1 MLFYNHKQEFI
12 GIDEEGLKLLNYAT
26 FGDLLNVCSDVADLF
41 AQEPGYIHNFKSF
54 GWIDFLL
61 HADSDARSAIVHGN
75 GRTFSC
81 TLQVKSLFLTED
93 PSSVGYIIDML
104 HIQSLSEDEV
114 KPHSIVSKPK
124 PEVKSPPIESP
135 DPAKITSS
143 VLPNYDHLTPTTLSE
158 PGVLDVP
165 AFNEPPSTDES
176 LEDFYAK
183 LSLPLNDE
191 ELQSDLYEDPSA
203 SFEAEVE
210 PQPEPV
216 SSTDRP
222 QFGNVHYSSA
232 EQEFINT
239 LKVDKSYRFD
249 PNVAAQELGLP
260 VDLIQEFIG
269 DFILQSNEFK
279 DELFEAV
286 LKGDMNNLKILSH
299 KLKGVAAN
307 LRIEDAFE
315 CLSIINTS
323 SDPIE
328 IEANL
333 KYFYAI
339 IAKLEGKPVTSEMTS
354 DALENTDQLIPPEE
368 EPFFTPEDEHFEL
381 PKNDD
386 IYSFDLK
393 DDNEPQIEK
402 EELYQT
408 PFNEDDMMPSSYNDS
423 FEDNLPPFEESLP
436 EKDTS
441 IDLSSDDIYTF
452 ELKKENEPLIQGEDH
467 YQSPFE
473 ENENESLSPFKDSFE
488 TETQS
493 FDAEDNEP
501 LIPDEDH
508 YISSFEDKENE
519 VTPSIEDSF
528 ETETQPFDAEDNE
541 PFIPEEDQYQE
552 PLYTGTKPFEEPIN
566 GQNSVVAEPLQTLH
580 FDKSFVAGQL
590 GIELDFFDELIEE
603 YKHDALRAG
612 NEISAAISAFDT
624 HAWKKTASQL
634 KGISDN
640 LRLTEISDELAILSQ
655 TNDAQEANKASKRLN
670 SFLEQL

>member
-26 FGDLLNVCSDVADLF
+26 LEDLLKVCSDVADLF
-41 AQEPGYIHNFKSF
+41 AKEPGYIHNFKSF

-81 TLQVKSLFLTED
+81 TLQVNTLFLSAD
-93 PSSVGYIIDML
+93 PSSPGYIIDML
-104 HIQSLSEDEV
+104 HIQSLSDDEI
-114 KPHSIVSKPK
+114 KSHTIASKPK
-124 PEVKSPPIESP
+124 PEVKTTYTEPQKPSEVT
-135 DPAKITSS
+135 TSI
-143 VLPNYDHLTPTTLSE
+143 LPNYDHLTPTTLSE

-165 AFNEPPSTDES
+165 AFNEPPSGSES

-191 ELQSDLYEDPSA
+191 ELQSDFVEEPSVP
-203 SFEAEVE
+203 FEPEPEAE
-210 PQPEPV
+210 PV
-216 SSTDRP
+216 MAAERHILGD
-222 QFGNVHYSSA
+222 VHYSVA

-239 LKVDKSYRFD
+239 LKVDKSYQFD
-249 PNVAAQELGLP
+249 PNIAAQELGLP

-269 DFILQSNEFK
+269 DFILQANEFK

-323 SDPIE
+323 NDPIE

-333 KYFYAI
+333 KYFYGI
-339 IAKLEGKPVTSEMTS
+339 IAKLEGKTVTS
-354 DALENTDQLIPPEE
+354 DAPAVKTEDDDFLPPIE
-368 EPFFTPEDEHFEL
+368 EPFATSNEEFPLSE
-381 PKNDD
+381 NDD
-386 IYSFDLK
+386 LYAFDLK
-393 DDNEPQIEK
+393 NDYEPPLAQEDKAHPIASEMEEMSSLPSTDEFFKNDTSLFEETVPEK
-402 EELYQT
+402 ET
-408 PFNEDDMMPSSYNDS
+408 
-423 FEDNLPPFEESLP
+423 
-436 EKDTS
+436 T
-441 IDLSSDDIYTF
+441 IDLSSDDIYSF
-452 ELKKENEPLIQGEDH
+452 ELKEEHEPLREGKNQFQTPVVDEISAFTE
-467 YQSPFE
+467 PFDADSQPFVE
-473 ENENESLSPFKDSFE
+473 EN
-488 TETQS
+488 
-493 FDAEDNEP
+493 NEP
-501 LIPDEDH
+501 LIPKD
-508 YISSFEDKENE
+508 Y
-519 VTPSIEDSF
+519 
-528 ETETQPFDAEDNE
+528 
-541 PFIPEEDQYQE
+541 YQE
-552 PLYTGTKPFEEPIN
+552 PFENNENEILPAYEEPFENETLAY
-566 GQNSVVAEPLQTLH
+566 AEPFTSEEAAYGTENTVSEPLLTLH
-580 FDKSFVAGQL
+580 FDRSFVAGQL
-590 GIELDFFDELIEE
+590 GIELDFFNELIEE

-624 HAWKKTASQL
+624 HAWKKTAGQL

-640 LRLTEISDELAILSQ
+640 LRLNEISDELAILSQ